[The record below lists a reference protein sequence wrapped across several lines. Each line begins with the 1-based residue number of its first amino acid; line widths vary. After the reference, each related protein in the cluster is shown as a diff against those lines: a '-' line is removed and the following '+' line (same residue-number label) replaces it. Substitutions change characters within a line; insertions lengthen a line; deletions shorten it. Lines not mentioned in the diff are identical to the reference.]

1 MRVDDDGR
9 HLGGMVVVV
18 VVAAVEV
25 DVEVEPEM
33 EVHGFGEVDIP
44 RHIPSNTLA
53 PRIIRP
59 VPLLPQVKP
68 YEF

>member
-18 VVAAVEV
+18 VVVVEV
-25 DVEVEPEM
+25 EEEPEM